1 MKIACPQCGQHYE
14 VEAGML
20 DRYFR
25 CTECQMLFRGLNAK
39 PVKERKFKRK
49 NKAAVENPE
58 ATAVAESVVQNS
70 EDAETSA
77 TTVAVAVECT
87 EKDAVEAE
95 ARFWEKSLE
104 EDALA
109 EKAVHYRKHTINW
122 MAYLP
127 VICIIMLAVTF
138 VLAVLT
144 NTKVNELTAGHK
156 AFGDKGSEYKD
167 RLAKLEQRVET
178 MQNSMQNVT
187 ISVEKLERIIEHINT
202 KVNDQTLVRRV
213 EVLSQQLEKCK
224 NSTDEIQKISDS
236 LAQCRE
242 AVEKLSGSG
251 KTSYKRR

>member
-49 NKAAVENPE
+49 NKVSDTVEAPEISGQNISEADPTTTSVAIAVEDMEKE
-58 ATAVAESVVQNS
+58 AA
-70 EDAETSA
+70 
-77 TTVAVAVECT
+77 
-87 EKDAVEAE
+87 EAE

-109 EKAVHYRKHTINW
+109 EKAVNYRKRTINW
-122 MAYLP
+122 AAYLP

-144 NTKVNELTAGHK
+144 NTKVNELSAGHK
-156 AFGDKGSEYKD
+156 VFDNKGSEYKE
-167 RLAKLEQRVET
+167 RLEKLEQSVET
-178 MQNSMQNVT
+178 MQNSLQNITV
-187 ISVEKLERIIEHINT
+187 SVEKLERVFEHINN
-202 KVNDQTLVRRV
+202 KVNDQTLPRKV
-213 EVLSQQLEKCK
+213 ENLSQQLEKCRK
-224 NSTDEIQKISDS
+224 IADEFKKVSDS
-236 LAQCRE
+236 VAQCRE
-242 AVEKLSGSG
+242 DIEKLSIPGNNS
-251 KTSYKRR
+251 SKRR